1 MEQQNNSISVN
12 TTMNSHKNG
21 GRVWQESKKMW
32 KIAGPAILMLVSQY
46 SFEFVTCATVGH
58 LGSLELAA
66 VSIVQNVIKGFVY
79 GLMVIFCT
87 FSFFLFIQFYLFLF
101 PSMK

>member
-87 FSFFLFIQFYLFLF
+87 FSFFLFI
-101 PSMK
+101 